1 MTAKQRHRARKWERG
16 DIHPTY
22 TPLPID
28 TCERLESYASMMGIS
43 RADAIRQACAE
54 FLARHHDA
62 ICRYEVGTIRSRYD
76 RDTRAIQEAEACRAC
91 LDKVTGKGDEPKQAA
106 YRVHAVRSFAT
117 DDAEE
122 DEDEG
127 APRVLVTRA
136 CDCHPF
142 PTVNET
148 QAQVITIRM
157 SDAPDGT
164 TRGEE
169 AAPAIPAHEAPK
181 SASQGTPEGKESF

>member
-54 FLARHHDA
+54 FLARHHDE

-76 RDTRAIQEAEACRAC
+76 RDTRAIQEAEACRDC
-91 LDKVTGKGDEPKQAA
+91 LDKVTGKDEESKQAA
-106 YRVHAVRSFAT
+106 YRVHAVRSFAPT
-117 DDAEE
+117 EADEE
-122 DEDEG
+122 EEEEG
-127 APRVLVTRA
+127 APRVWVTRA
-136 CDCHPF
+136 CDCHPL
-142 PTVNET
+142 PTV
-148 QAQVITIRM
+148 
-157 SDAPDGT
+157 DAPEGP
-164 TRGEE
+164 TRGDE
-169 AAPAIPAHEAPK
+169 AAPATPAHEAPET
-181 SASQGTPEGKESF
+181 ASQGTPESKESF

>member
-54 FLARHHDA
+54 FLARHHDE

-76 RDTRAIQEAEACRAC
+76 RDTRAIQAAEACREC
-91 LDKVTGKGDEPKQAA
+91 LDKVTGKAEAERYPARKYFDPIAA
-106 YRVHAVRSFAT
+106 
-117 DDAEE
+117 
-122 DEDEG
+122 G
-127 APRVLVTRA
+127 VLA
-136 CDCHPF
+136 
-142 PTVNET
+142 
-148 QAQVITIRM
+148 
-157 SDAPDGT
+157 SLDAPDGP

-169 AAPAIPAHEAPK
+169 AAPAIPAHEEPE